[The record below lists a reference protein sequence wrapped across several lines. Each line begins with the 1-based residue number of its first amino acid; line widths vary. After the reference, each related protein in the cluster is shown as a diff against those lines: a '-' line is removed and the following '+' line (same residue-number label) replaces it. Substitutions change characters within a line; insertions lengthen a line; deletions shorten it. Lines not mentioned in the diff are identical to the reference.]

1 VTTELARL
9 VVPSLRWDRAH
20 GFGYLGG
27 LIEDALELG
36 VGGFLIEN
44 GPRDEVASLVARLH
58 AESKHPLLVAA
69 RAESGAGQ
77 HIDGFTQL
85 PPFGAIGAVAVV
97 QVDGTTSL
105 QPEPVRRAA
114 RLTARELRGIGIN
127 WVLAPVCEAEIPGDR
142 LGTRAASDDP
152 AVVAA
157 VVGEWI
163 DAAQSESVVCTA
175 KRFPGADERPFIAA
189 VDAGVSAVMISNV
202 RAPRQIESTLRGS
215 YGFEGLVVTPPVNDD
230 ETLATTDEMNICV
243 EAVAAGCDVVLAP
256 GNLSGTVAA
265 LKAASQR
272 KILINARVRTAI
284 DRVDRWSGWA
294 KPLPAH
300 TGYTASLDEVM
311 WSRQVADSAVQF
323 LRGARPRVGASMEII
338 SLDTICDFLVGTLRG
353 AHIAVT
359 ESLEPSASE
368 RGPLVVVCASES
380 EFERAAHLAAG
391 ASAAGRDVAI
401 AALTHPRLAALF
413 PGRSPVLCAWDRSR
427 PMQEAVA
434 RALVSIRQ

>member
-1 VTTELARL
+1 VTTDLARL

-20 GFGYLGG
+20 GFQYLEG
-27 LIEDALELG
+27 LIDDALELG
-36 VGGFLIEN
+36 VGGFLIES
-44 GPRDEVASLVARLH
+44 GPRDDVAALIARLH
-58 AESKHPLLVAA
+58 ADSKHNLLIAA
-69 RAESGAGQ
+69 RAECGAGQ
-77 HIDGFTQL
+77 FIDGFTQL
-85 PPFGAIGAVAVV
+85 PPLGALGAVSVVNDDGAV
-97 QVDGTTSL
+97 SL
-105 QPEPVRRAA
+105 NPEPVRRAA
-114 RLTARELRGIGIN
+114 RLTARELRGIGVN

-142 LGTRAASDDP
+142 LGVRAASDDP

-163 DAAQSESVVCTA
+163 DAAQAESIVCTA
-175 KRFPGADERPFIAA
+175 KRFPGADDRPFVAA

-202 RAPRQIESTLRGS
+202 RAPRLIESTLRAKL
-215 YGFEGLVVTPPVNDD
+215 GFEGLVVTPPVVDD
-230 ETLATTDEMNICV
+230 QEVASADEMNVCV

-265 LKAASQR
+265 LKTAAQR
-272 KILINARVRTAI
+272 KVLNNARVRTAL

-294 KPLPAH
+294 QPNAAH
-300 TGYTASLDEVM
+300 AGYAASLDEVM
-311 WSRQVADSAVQF
+311 WSRQVADAAVQY
-323 LRGARPRVGASMEII
+323 LRGSKPRIGASMEII
-338 SLDTICDFLVGTLRG
+338 SLDTICDFLVATLRG
-353 AHIAVT
+353 AHIAVK

-380 EFERAAHLAAG
+380 EFERAAQLTAAAG
-391 ASAAGRDVAI
+391 AAGRDVAI
-401 AALTHPRLAALF
+401 AALTHPRLAATF